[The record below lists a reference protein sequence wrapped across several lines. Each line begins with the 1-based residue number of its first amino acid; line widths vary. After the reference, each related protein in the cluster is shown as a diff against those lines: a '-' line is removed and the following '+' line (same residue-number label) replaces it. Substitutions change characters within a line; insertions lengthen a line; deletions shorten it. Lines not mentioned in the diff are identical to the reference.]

1 MANLFDDIKKNLKE
15 WGSVAAEKAEELT
28 RVGRLKIDML
38 SLNREIEKN
47 FVELGGKV
55 YELIYKED
63 QGRIKSND
71 EVKKIIQRIATFEE
85 TREEKVKEIHKLGSD
100 DDIDLASIKKE
111 KK

>member
-1 MANLFDDIKKNLKE
+1 MTNLFDEVKKNLKE
-15 WGSVAAEKAEELT
+15 WGSIAADKAEELT
-28 RVGRLKIDML
+28 KVGRLKIDIL

-71 EVKKIIQRIATFEE
+71 EVKKVIQRIASFEE
-85 TREEKVKEIHKLGSD
+85 TREGKIKAISDLGSD
-100 DDIDLASIKKE
+100 EDIDLEAIKKE
-111 KK
+111 TK

>member
-1 MANLFDDIKKNLKE
+1 MTNLFDDVKKNLKE
-15 WGSVAAEKAEELT
+15 WGSLAADKAEELT
-28 RVGRLKIDML
+28 KVGRLKIDIL

-85 TREEKVKEIHKLGSD
+85 TREEKINEIRDFSSD
-100 DDIDLASIKKE
+100 DDIDVESVKKE
-111 KK
+111 SK

>member
-1 MANLFDDIKKNLKE
+1 MTNLFDEVKKNLKE
-15 WGSVAAEKAEELT
+15 WGSIAADKAEELT
-28 RVGRLKIDML
+28 KVGRLKIDIL

-71 EVKKIIQRIATFEE
+71 EVKKIIQRIASFEE
-85 TREEKVKEIHKLGSD
+85 TREGKMKEIENLGSEE
-100 DDIDLASIKKE
+100 DIDLEAIKKE
-111 KK
+111 SK

>member
-1 MANLFDDIKKNLKE
+1 MTNRFDDVKKNLKE
-15 WGSVAAEKAEELT
+15 WGSIAVDKAEELT
-28 RVGRLKIDML
+28 KVGRLKIDIL

-71 EVKKIIQRIATFEE
+71 EVKKIIQRIASFEE
-85 TREEKVKEIHKLGSD
+85 SRERKIKKIGDLGSEE
-100 DDIDLASIKKE
+100 DIDLEAIKKE
-111 KK
+111 SK